1 MKRIAF
7 IIVLMLAVLSAGAVD
22 TLSFDVMARKKDGSQ
37 SRETLYVVGNS
48 ALMIPTMG
56 IIKDFAHTYRI
67 DMGGGIYVVVMEEH
81 KHPHVDMLDILGR
94 SDIDDHE
101 MFMFKGNTV
110 VYILGSG
117 QGQLT
122 LTVVPEHTD
131 GFRSMISGWKNY
143 GCDGCETAP
152 EPIASACDTG
162 VIADA
167 FRNTDGRPKSE
178 PKPAVATPFELDIGA
193 MPTLRF
199 GRYPL
204 SATASDVVGKLAGEG
219 LSPRIGKNKSYTDPE
234 IVLQFNQPGCR
245 VANPEREF
253 WMSPRSVTIPGYD
266 GGNPLQC
273 YVYIAENEQP
283 SRVYNGFCI
292 TFGFDFGSAY
302 FDDPKQEKA
311 FRNTQKKRAEHLFAF
326 IADTLRSKGVPLE
339 GNKKKQ
345 KCDGYIL
352 DIEQYANRYG
362 VSLRI
367 RRYGDWPIPESIWH
381 LK

>member
-1 MKRIAF
+1 MF
-7 IIVLMLAVLSAGAVD
+7 AVLSAGAVD
-22 TLSFDVMARKKDGSQ
+22 TLSFDVVARKKDGSQ
-37 SRETLYVVGNS
+37 SRETLHVIGNS
-48 ALMIPTMG
+48 AIMIPTMG
-56 IIKDFAHTYRI
+56 IVKDFAHTYRI
-67 DMGGGIYVVVMEEH
+67 DLGGGIYVVVMEEE
-81 KHPHVDMLDILGR
+81 KHPHVDPLDILGR
-94 SDIDDHE
+94 SDINDHE

-110 VYILGSG
+110 TYMLGSG
-117 QGQLT
+117 RGQLT
-122 LTVVPEHTD
+122 LTVVPEHID
-131 GFRSMISGWKNY
+131 GFRSMLSGWKNY

-152 EPIASACDTG
+152 EPIASGCTTG

-167 FRNTDGRPKSE
+167 FKSTDGRQNSKPKST
-178 PKPAVATPFELDIGA
+178 ATTPFELDIAA

-204 SATASDVVGKLAGEG
+204 SATASDVADKLAGEG

-234 IVLQFNQPGCR
+234 IAFQFDQPGCR

-253 WMSPRSVTIPGYD
+253 WMSPRSVIIPGYD

-292 TFGFDFGSAY
+292 TFGFDYGSAY

-311 FRNTQKKRAEHLFAF
+311 FRDTQKKRAEKLFTF
-326 IADTLRSKGVPLE
+326 IADTLRNKGVPLE

-352 DIEQYANRYG
+352 DIEQYANRYCVG
-362 VSLRI
+362 LRI
-367 RRYGDWPIPESIWH
+367 RRYGDWPIPKSIWH
-381 LK
+381 LE